1 MYELSYTPRFLAA
14 AKRCKKQGKDMSQ
27 LWDAVRL
34 LMEEGSLPASYSP
47 HVLHDEYAGYR
58 ECHID
63 DDWLLIW
70 KQNDNKL
77 TLVLTNLG
85 SHSELFQKK

>member
-1 MYELSYTPRFLAA
+1 MYELSYTPRFLTA
-14 AKRCKKQGKDMSQ
+14 AKRCKKQGKDMPL
-27 LWDAVRL
+27 LWDAVRI
-34 LMEEGSLPASYSP
+34 LMEEGTLPEAYRP
-47 HVLHDEYAGYR
+47 HLLHEEYAGYW

-70 KQNDNKL
+70 KQNDRKL

-85 SHSELFQKK
+85 SHSELFH